1 VSQRKKPQKQREMQ
15 SARPTE
21 NAQWQ
26 PKKGLNPRHLL
37 AGMIIL
43 IFAGF
48 ISFIWLKISDRERAV
63 RKKIE
68 NDLQQSRYTDAEAG
82 YARLAGLKSGRIS
95 PQDLQDWATA
105 ALRADHPS
113 VAMRLL
119 EQWSDKS
126 PDKPEGWVIFLDLLR
141 VLGQTDRI
149 IEITDQI
156 AANEIARRSPEVLMT
171 ATLGLLTDLEPALI
185 RQRLTRWAA
194 AEPGEPLAAAALLQR
209 YNENPLPDDPSRDN
223 RLQSARSLL
232 EKFPDNIDIRQA
244 LVEML
249 LTSGQFEEAGK
260 LLQDWPAAG
269 QNSVGFQR
277 LKGRYL
283 QDSIQ
288 DYQNAIASFEMVLKK
303 ASYDWK
309 TRYRLARALKAVGKE
324 KEAASESARM
334 LEIREILDPTRLEP
348 IIRQAFPK
356 GKAPEPFQIISLLN
370 KIGLNSLARSWQSWL
385 DIQLQLKSI
394 RK

>member
-1 VSQRKKPQKQREMQ
+1 MSQRKKPQKQREMQ
-15 SARPTE
+15 TARPTE

-26 PKKGLNPRHLL
+26 PKKGLDPRHLL

-43 IFAGF
+43 IFVGF

-68 NDLQQSRYTDAEAG
+68 NDLQQSRYADAEAG
-82 YARLAGLKSGRIS
+82 YAWLAGLKSGRIS

-283 QDSIQ
+283 QDSMQ
-288 DYQNAIASFEMVLKK
+288 DYQNAIASFEFVLKK
-303 ASYDWK
+303 TPYDWK

-324 KEAASESARM
+324 KEAATESARM

-356 GKAPEPFQIISLLN
+356 GKTPEPSQIISLLN